1 MKRGRKV
8 IAGILLTLFFSL
20 YTADKLIAQD
30 KNNERPPFKE
40 RLFWGGSFSL
50 QLGTLTD
57 IEIAPVVGVWL
68 LPRLAI
74 AAGPN
79 YRFYKFLGE
88 QTDIYGIQSYLQV
101 VLLRDID
108 KLIPIGSHTSIVLQV
123 DNELLS
129 LESSF
134 WKGSSYIPGE
144 SKRFFVNTPL
154 IGGGLS
160 QQIGRRASIN
170 FIVLW
175 ALSDSGYALYSN
187 PEIRISFIF

>member
-1 MKRGRKV
+1 MKREWKCITILIQVLLLNIFLTG
-8 IAGILLTLFFSL
+8 IANT
-20 YTADKLIAQD
+20 QD
-30 KNNERPPFKE
+30 IKSEKPPFKE

-57 IEIAPVVGVWL
+57 IQLAPDVGLWV
-68 LPRLAI
+68 LPRLAV

-88 QTDIYGIQSYLQV
+88 KTDIYGFHSFLQIV
-101 VLLRDID
+101 FLRDID
-108 KLIPIGSHTSIVLQV
+108 KYIPIGTHTSIILQLE
-123 DNELLS
+123 NELLS
-129 LESSF
+129 LESDF
-134 WKGSSYIPGE
+134 WKRSNYSADE

-154 IGGGLS
+154 AGGGLS

-175 ALSDSGYALYSN
+175 ALSDSEYALYSN
-187 PEIRISFIF
+187 PEIRISFMF